1 MYYGIYFDWTYILVI
16 IGAVLCLAASSN
28 VKSTYSKYAKIR
40 NRSGI
45 TGAQAAKMILDAQG
59 IYDVRIE
66 HIGGNLT
73 DNYDPTNKVVHLSD
87 TTYNS
92 DSVAAV
98 GVAAHEC
105 GHVIQHHRGYVPI
118 AVRNAILPLA
128 NGGSK
133 LSWILIIAGVF
144 LAGWGSGS
152 TGNLVIHLGIL
163 AFSMA
168 VLFQIVT
175 LPVEFNASSRALKI
189 LGESGMFDTREV
201 KQTKKVL
208 TAAAMTYVAAAA
220 SSVLQLLRLI
230 IIFGGGRSRD

>member
-1 MYYGIYFDWTYILVI
+1 MFYGYYLDWTYILVI
-16 IGAVLCLAASSN
+16 IGAVLCMAASSN
-28 VKSTYSKYAKIR
+28 VNSTYRKYARIR

-66 HIGGNLT
+66 HIRGDLT
-73 DNYDPTNKVVHLSD
+73 DNYDPANKVVHLSD

-105 GHVIQHHRGYVPI
+105 GHVIQHHKGYAPI

-128 NGGSK
+128 NGGAK
-133 LSWILIIAGVF
+133 LSWILIIVGVV
-144 LAGWGSGS
+144 LTGIGTGGA
-152 TGNLVIHLGIL
+152 GNLIIHVGIL

-175 LPVEFNASSRALKI
+175 LPVEFNASNRALKI
-189 LGESGMFDTREV
+189 LGESGMFDRTEVGQTR
-201 KQTKKVL
+201 KVL
-208 TAAAMTYVAAAA
+208 RAAALTYVAAAA
-220 SSVLQLLRLI
+220 SSILQLLRLL
-230 IIFGGGRSRD
+230 IIFGGGRSDD

>member
-1 MYYGIYFDWTYILVI
+1 MPGYYFDWTYIFVI
-16 IGAVLCLAASSN
+16 IGAVLCLIASGN
-28 VKSTYSKYAKIR
+28 VKSTYRKYAKIH

-66 HIGGNLT
+66 HIGGELT
-73 DNYDPTNKVVHLSD
+73 DNYDPRNKVVHLSD

-92 DSVAAV
+92 NSVAAV

-105 GHVIQHHRGYVPI
+105 GHVIQHHRGYAPI

-128 NGGSK
+128 NGGAK
-133 LSWILIIAGVF
+133 ISWILIIVGVLLGGF
-144 LAGWGSGS
+144 G
-152 TGNLVIHLGIL
+152 TGGGGMLLINLGII
-163 AFSMA
+163 AFSFA

-189 LGESGMFDTREV
+189 LGDSGMFDRTEV

-208 TAAAMTYVAAAA
+208 RAAALTYVAAAA
-220 SSVLQLLRLI
+220 SSILQLLRLI
-230 IIFGGGRSRD
+230 IIFGGGRNND

>member
-1 MYYGIYFDWTYILVI
+1 MYYGFYFDWTYILVI
-16 IGAVLCLAASSN
+16 IGAGLCMFASAN
-28 VKSTYSKYAKIR
+28 VNSTYKKYAKIR

-66 HIGGNLT
+66 HISGHLT

-105 GHVIQHHRGYVPI
+105 GHVIQHNRGYVPI

-133 LSWILIIAGVF
+133 LSWVLIVAGVILSGMGTGETGMLIIRV
-144 LAGWGSGS
+144 
-152 TGNLVIHLGIL
+152 GII

-189 LGESGMFDTREV
+189 LGSSGMFDKGEV

-208 TAAAMTYVAAAA
+208 KAAALTYVAAAA
-220 SSVLQLLRLI
+220 SSILQLLRLI
-230 IIFGGGRSRD
+230 ILFGGDRRHD